1 VKHIRFL
8 LLFVALVSPA
18 GRAQSKVAPE
28 LNHDPDK
35 ALITAND
42 VRLFWAAY
50 DLWLSRD
57 HGAPDKLA
65 SVLQHEYLDKGSD
78 GVKDFIPNRI
88 VSADHLANFI
98 LGHRSYY
105 EAARHNTEQMES
117 FIPPIR
123 KNFLAFKRLYP
134 DASFPAVYFV
144 IGAQNSGGTSSGNAL
159 IIGSEM
165 FGEGKA
171 YLEHLPDVVPLVIH
185 ELTHFQQKYPPGND
199 LFHVAMREGAADF
212 VAELVSG
219 RHIDEETKPYGD
231 SHEEELWRQFQ
242 QDVRSGG
249 KIGDWMYVFEP
260 KDGKPRD
267 LGYYMGY
274 KICQSYYQISRDKQ
288 LALKTIIEMRSPDD
302 ILANS
307 AYEKRFN

>member
-1 VKHIRFL
+1 MKHIRFL

-199 LFHVAMREGAADF
+199 LFHVAMREGAAG
-212 VAELVSG
+212 ELVSG